1 MKSYSDIT
9 LKYLK
14 KNTQRKKYI
23 SGQAIHGKT
32 LMNFKEKC
40 LNI

>member
-14 KNTQRKKYI
+14 KNMVIPQKILENHK
-23 SGQAIHGKT
+23 
-32 LMNFKEKC
+32 LF
-40 LNI
+40 L